1 LHRIA
6 PLRRA
11 RIEQALSAALNRLM
25 PLRTDAAIGALV
37 TRALVLPDGDSI
49 LAVGDRVVL
58 VNWGLINEGSSR
70 APDSLRAQFDK
81 TLGRYIQQ
89 QMDTEASQPPRV
101 DAPARVESAAGVPM
115 QAAVE
120 SIGLVRDRRRLSGAI
135 VLAAAFLAI
144 GLWLGAYQSTHRPA
158 AVIAPAN
165 DSALVR
171 DAIARRQA
179 ENASLQ
185 AQIDVAQRS
194 LNGNVCVLDP
204 AHLPATVPPEIP
216 IAPAMRPPAPLGAR
230 PFQGTL
236 VELLRQATVLILVP
250 KPDGLALGSGFFVGP
265 QTVVTN
271 RHVIEAA
278 GADGIIVVSASLG
291 RPIRASLLA
300 QTPSSDIY
308 NPDVAALTVPGAT
321 GIQPLSLTRRAEQL
335 DVVVAAGFPGMLLNA
350 DSAFAP
356 LLHGDLGAMPS
367 VILTDGRIN
376 ALQTAPTGLPIL
388 PHSAQLAP
396 GNSGGPLVDACGRVV
411 GINTFIN
418 VSAEE
423 AVHINY
429 AEKADAVLAFLQSH
443 QIPVSDSEA
452 PCQPGTVAPAAAASV
467 PREPAG
473 PTQ

>member
-1 LHRIA
+1 
-6 PLRRA
+6 
-11 RIEQALSAALNRLM
+11 
-25 PLRTDAAIGALV
+25 
-37 TRALVLPDGDSI
+37 
-49 LAVGDRVVL
+49 
-58 VNWGLINEGSSR
+58 
-70 APDSLRAQFDK
+70 
-81 TLGRYIQQ
+81 
-89 QMDTEASQPPRV
+89 
-101 DAPARVESAAGVPM
+101 
-115 QAAVE
+115 
-120 SIGLVRDRRRLSGAI
+120 
-135 VLAAAFLAI
+135 
-144 GLWLGAYQSTHRPA
+144 
-158 AVIAPAN
+158 
-165 DSALVR
+165 
-171 DAIARRQA
+171 
-179 ENASLQ
+179 
-185 AQIDVAQRS
+185 
-194 LNGNVCVLDP
+194 
-204 AHLPATVPPEIP
+204 VPPEIP